1 MIDKIWRKSLYFLAW
16 IAIFVV
22 IFSGCVDKFGAKNSA
37 NFNNPA
43 QNHKVKFTNANAEI
57 LGFYNEKTY
66 SKIAKNLEISCKNS
80 PLACEKLGSLYIAN
94 LLGAKI
100 NFASNLS
107 KAKEYFAR
115 ACDGKICAGMGFLY
129 DSVSPFSMPKDDE
142 KAIRFYES
150 SCALND
156 ALGCE
161 LLGLKIYF
169 RANLNKD
176 AKFANQAQIYLQ
188 KACKIDNTF
197 CGGLGL
203 FYEQNGE
210 ISSAKKAYERGCF
223 GKNLAQNDN
232 KFGLKFDP
240 HACLMLGKIY
250 LKNRDF
256 TRAKSALKMSCNNQI
271 YAGCELLDKIENMR

>member
-100 NFASNLS
+100 NFAS
-107 KAKEYFAR
+107 
-115 ACDGKICAGMGFLY
+115 
-129 DSVSPFSMPKDDE
+129 
-142 KAIRFYES
+142 
-150 SCALND
+150 
-156 ALGCE
+156 
-161 LLGLKIYF
+161 
-169 RANLNKD
+169 
-176 AKFANQAQIYLQ
+176 KF
-188 KACKIDNTF
+188 
-197 CGGLGL
+197 
-203 FYEQNGE
+203 
-210 ISSAKKAYERGCF
+210 
-223 GKNLAQNDN
+223 
-232 KFGLKFDP
+232 
-240 HACLMLGKIY
+240 H
-250 LKNRDF
+250 
-256 TRAKSALKMSCNNQI
+256 
-271 YAGCELLDKIENMR
+271 